1 MKVKY
6 TGAAQYILG
15 TDHLLKTGDIVEALS
30 NEVRLLSRSGA
41 KLRVFKG
48 GIATGTE
55 FIVRGCDLKKH
66 DESRIGDY
74 LHPLET
80 VCEGD
85 WIYYEGRIG
94 RVRRV
99 DNHLIEFLMSGL
111 DINSTHT
118 CDFLAG
124 LRRYTPTFWE
134 RIKFAFIPG

>member
-6 TGAAQYILG
+6 TGVTQYILG
-15 TDHLLKTGDIVEALS
+15 TDLLLKTGDIVEALP
-30 NEVRLLSRSGA
+30 NEVGLLSRSDA

-48 GIATGTE
+48 GIASGTE

-66 DESRIGDY
+66 DESRIGDH

-99 DNHLIEFLMSGL
+99 DGYLVEALMSGL
-111 DINSTHT
+111 NIDSTHT
-118 CDFLAG
+118 HDFAG

-134 RIKFAFIPG
+134 RIKFALIPG